1 LSFRSKVKKHTPKVA
16 LHSIRSL
23 IVGTYKSGKT
33 RLWKE
38 VTELHYDNP
47 EEALL
52 IAFEKGF
59 ETWELENVLP
69 IHQEGDE
76 AQVWE
81 YFRSQVVKGLVQ
93 EAKENKVVKLIGI
106 DTADKAIDAA
116 TAWIIKQQSNK
127 KGKTYTSLQDIS
139 NNTDDNGYVLLVEEM
154 NRQFNALEN
163 AGYGLMSLAWTKE
176 KEITL
181 YNGLKYN
188 TVELMMS
195 ATGRKVFESQASL
208 ICCLFNEIKVTDR
221 DGEELKDNIRD
232 KKDRE
237 KASNF
242 HESRVVMLFRP
253 NEYVSI
259 AGGRYTNLP
268 EEPIDYSAKNFMK
281 VYEEAVEGQLKKTK
295 TSVAQLEKQ
304 QEEAITEKA
313 QEFAE
318 QKEQK
323 ANAQDLIAAIEA
335 ETGKLNANE
344 IKEHLVPKFK
354 ELLGT
359 PNFRKVE
366 DAELLQKALEF
377 TKEKVAEIKGL

>member
-1 LSFRSKVKKHTPKVA
+1 
-16 LHSIRSL
+16 
-23 IVGTYKSGKT
+23 
-33 RLWKE
+33 
-38 VTELHYDNP
+38 
-47 EEALL
+47 
-52 IAFEKGF
+52 
-59 ETWELENVLP
+59 
-69 IHQEGDE
+69 
-76 AQVWE
+76 
-81 YFRSQVVKGLVQ
+81 
-93 EAKENKVVKLIGI
+93 
-106 DTADKAIDAA
+106 
-116 TAWIIKQQSNK
+116 
-127 KGKTYTSLQDIS
+127 
-139 NNTDDNGYVLLVEEM
+139 M